1 MVTAERLA
9 QHWARAIAWTSFVSM
24 TSGELAVH
32 LTGPATRLLDA
43 LIAEKSDPQPAHEVG
58 AGLVAAHFTQPASL
72 DRTLVVL
79 DEQLGEYA
87 ESLGKGSRLGLL
99 QGALAAGYAQAL
111 RERTLSEQ
119 EDIYAAALAA
129 RVEAEEARIA
139 SEARFQA
146 VFAEAGIGI
155 GIAALDGR
163 LLEVNRAL
171 CTMFGYSRDQFLA
184 LPAGAL
190 LPPGGLRN
198 RDHYRTERPYRR
210 ADGGRIWIDLV
221 VSLIRGRDGSPLY
234 AVAMVEDVTERRSL
248 QQQLRHQALHDPLTD
263 LPNRTLFFERL
274 TGALITTEPD
284 ARVGIC
290 YLDLDGFKAIN
301 DTLGHDAGDE
311 LIRTIAS
318 RLASRLR
325 PSGHLVARMGGDEFV
340 VLVEGVKETAD
351 VVRVAELALDAVRA
365 PVHLGGHVLNVSAS
379 VGVVDR
385 AVEGTDA
392 AELMKAADTTL
403 YWAKT
408 DGRDR
413 WAIFDADRHA
423 SDVSRYRLSGQL
435 PEALARGQ
443 FFVEYQPLVR
453 LDDGVVI
460 GTEAL
465 VRWRHPELGVLG
477 PNRFIE
483 LAEETGAIGPLG
495 RWVLTEACRQG
506 RAWRDAHPT
515 QPLLMS
521 VNIAVRQVREA
532 GFVDAVK
539 EVLAETGLEPEA
551 LQLEVTESSVMGSA
565 GQPLRTL
572 HALAELGVRIAIDDF
587 GTGYSNLAYLRD
599 LPVHALKLAGR
610 FMAGLRAPGGPDQ
623 TDQEILSALIRLA
636 HKLKLTV
643 TAEGVETA
651 LQAAALRELECDTAQ
666 GWHYGR
672 AVAPEE
678 VVLVRERPA
687 TGRS

>member
-43 LIAEKSDPQPAHEVG
+43 LIAEKSDPQPAHDVG

-87 ESLGKGSRLGLL
+87 ESIGKGSRLGLL

-198 RDHYRTERPYRR
+198 RDNYRTERPYRR

-340 VLVEGVKETAD
+340 VLVERVKETAD
-351 VVRVAELALDAVRA
+351 VVRVAELALDAVRT

-435 PEALARGQ
+435 PEALAQGQ
-443 FFVEYQPLVR
+443 FVVEYQPLVR

-521 VNIAVRQVREA
+521 VNIAVRQVRDA

-651 LQAAALRELECDTAQ
+651 QQAAALRELECDTAQ